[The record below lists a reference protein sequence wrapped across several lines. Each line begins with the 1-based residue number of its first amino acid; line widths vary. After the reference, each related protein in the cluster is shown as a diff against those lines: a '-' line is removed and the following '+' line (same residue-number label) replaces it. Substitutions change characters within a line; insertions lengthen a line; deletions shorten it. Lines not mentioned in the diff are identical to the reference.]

1 MFEDFATVAH
11 VMKGQDAF
19 AAMLAGGHPNS
30 LGRTVE
36 VVELVLAAQPRL
48 RELFDC
54 YTSADDVV
62 RLRTSNAVK
71 RVSAEQHSW
80 LLPSLDELI
89 DDVGALQQASAQWTI
104 SQLLLRYTNDLS
116 TDQME
121 RAKKLLQGNL
131 LSSDDWIVLNQT
143 LETLAEWARTDSKLA
158 SWLRPHLDRLS
169 KDPRKSV
176 ASRAAK
182 KQKLLFGKSSS

>member
-1 MFEDFATVAH
+1 MFEGFATVAH

-71 RVSAEQHSW
+71 RVSAEQPSW
-80 LLPSLDELI
+80 LLPS
-89 DDVGALQQASAQWTI
+89 
-104 SQLLLRYTNDLS
+104 
-116 TDQME
+116 
-121 RAKKLLQGNL
+121 
-131 LSSDDWIVLNQT
+131 